1 MTAINK
7 IDKWR
12 RAYWQQ
18 KLLLKKFGND
28 GIKMQNLLM
37 FWKVYLNIFGKSDGD
52 VDIKRGKEGGNLMAS
67 QIQSAAQPDSLHA

>member
-1 MTAINK
+1 MHIGNK
-7 IDKWR
+7 NCSWTKI
-12 RAYWQQ
+12 
-18 KLLLKKFGND
+18 GND
-28 GIKMQNLLM
+28 GVKLYDFLI

>member
-1 MTAINK
+1 
-7 IDKWR
+7 
-12 RAYWQQ
+12 
-18 KLLLKKFGND
+18 
-28 GIKMQNLLM
+28 M